1 MWYERFFLER
11 YNIHMYPSSQKW
23 ELKAEPSMLATEIH
37 VVEPMGFIGVT
48 YINMRLELLTRAKDT
63 HRQLS

>member
-1 MWYERFFLER
+1 
-11 YNIHMYPSSQKW
+11 MYPSSQKW

-48 YINMRLELLTRAKDT
+48 YINMRLELLTRAKVT